1 MLCVKI
7 GQTGFSYL
15 VTRPA
20 FVEQYNFMSCELY
33 GQQTLG
39 EGLFPQVAFRSG
51 ASFHP
56 RDGSW
61 GGLDCCRSNG

>member
-33 GQQTLG
+33 GQQPLG

-51 ASFHP
+51 GVVSSSGWLLGWTRLLP
-56 RDGSW
+56 K
-61 GGLDCCRSNG
+61 